1 MKEKIKAPTMKDV
14 AKEAGVA
21 LGTVSKV
28 FNGIPVGDEYR
39 QKVEEAAKR
48 LGYQVNE
55 YARGL
60 RAQKTY
66 TIALIVPVIAHP
78 FFSELADSCCQI
90 LQKKDYRMMIATTYY
105 DSGSEQRC
113 IDMVQQNK
121 VDGIIAITYDPNLEV
136 SDNLPFVIID
146 RKLDANVPCVSS
158 DNFFGGQLAAQKLL
172 ENGCK
177 KLLFL
182 STGSDVA
189 GEADKRLIGFESYCM
204 QHQVSYSKFKTNDSE
219 GMLPL
224 AKYIEDHI
232 TDGAFEYD
240 GIFCNTDVIAN
251 MAVEKLKS
259 MGLSIPDD
267 VQIIGYDG
275 VKKQGTDEYLCSTI
289 KQPLYK
295 MAETAVNLL
304 LDVDKKDSPA
314 LVCLPVEYCYG
325 GTTKK

>member
-1 MKEKIKAPTMKDV
+1 MSKKSKAPTMKDV

-48 LGYQVNE
+48 LGYQVNV

-60 RAQKTY
+60 RASKTY
-66 TIALIVPVIAHP
+66 TIALIVPVINHP
-78 FFSELADSCCQI
+78 FFSEFADNCCVI
-90 LQKKDYRMMIATTYY
+90 LQKKGYRMMIATTYY
-105 DSGSEQRC
+105 DLDTEQKC

-121 VDGIIAITYDPNLEV
+121 VDGIIAITYNPNLEV
-136 SDNLPFVIID
+136 SDDLPFVIID
-146 RKLDANVPCVSS
+146 RKLEANVPCVSS
-158 DNFFGGQLAAQKLL
+158 DNFSGGEIAAQKLI

-182 STGSDVA
+182 STGSTVP
-189 GEADKRLIGFESYCM
+189 GEADKRLIGFESYCVS
-204 QHQVSYSKFKTNDSE
+204 HNVSYAKYKTYDNE
-219 GMLPL
+219 GTEPL
-224 AKYIEDHI
+224 LKYIEDH
-232 TDGAFEYD
+232 TQNGSFEYD
-240 GIFCNTDVIAN
+240 GIFCNTDVIAS
-251 MAVEKLKS
+251 MAIEKLKALGIS
-259 MGLSIPDD
+259 VPDD

-275 VKKQGTDEYLCSTI
+275 VKKQGTNDYICSTI
-289 KQPLYK
+289 KQPISK
-295 MAETAVNLL
+295 MADTAINLL
-304 LDVDKKDSPA
+304 LDVDKNGSPA